1 MERQEKLND
10 PMIRDGKAVAI
21 LSFIVKGAL
30 LMEKQKNGELSS
42 MFEYAGNYHALTVLG
57 CVLSGISTI
66 LSMLPFVCIWLVV
79 RDLLG
84 AFTVGDISLATESA
98 HYAWMAAGFS
108 AASIFVYF
116 IALNCTHL
124 AAFRTATNMRKKAI
138 HHIVTLPLGY
148 FSQNA
153 SGRLRKIIDDN
164 AGLTEG
170 FLAHQLP
177 DLTGAIVMPVAVM
190 ILIFLFDWRLGICCL
205 IPMGI
210 SVLFLKRMMGGDNAQ
225 FMGKYMTA
233 LETMNKEAVEY
244 IRGIPVVKVF
254 QQTVYSFKN
263 FHAAIEGYE
272 KFASGYA
279 LKCRIPLTGFTVTLN
294 SIYVLLIP
302 AAMFILSG
310 VSGRMAYENVVLD
323 FLFYSLFTPVC
334 ATMMNRIMFASEQLM
349 AAKSAVSRVDEIL
362 QEKPLK
368 KPENPMLPADASI
381 VFSDVSFSYPGA
393 KEKALDHISF
403 EVPAGKTVALVG
415 ASGSGKSTAAS
426 LIPRFYDVQSG
437 SVSIGGVDVRDIE
450 KQELMKRVAFV
461 FQNTCLFKDTLLN
474 NIKAARPDA
483 GREEVLRAV
492 DDAQCRDII
501 DRLPNGLDTLVGT
514 GGTYLSGGENQ
525 RIALARAIL
534 KDAPIIVLDEA
545 TAFADAENEHQIQLA
560 FERLTKNKTVLMIAH
575 RLSTIQDADLI
586 LVFKDGQ
593 IAERGNHEELLASDG
608 IYSSM
613 WQAYQKQIAW
623 KIRKEDEQHD

>member
-1 MERQEKLND
+1 MEWQEQLND
-10 PMIRDGKAVAI
+10 FMIIGGLAVSNPPIIA
-21 LSFIVKGAL
+21 KGAL
-30 LMEKQKNGELSS
+30 LMEKQKSGELSR
-42 MFEYAGNYHALTVLG
+42 MFSYAGNFHILTILG
-57 CVLSGISTI
+57 CILSGISTI
-66 LSMLPFVCIWLVV
+66 LSMLPFVCIWLVI
-79 RDLLG
+79 RDLIQ
-84 AFTVGDISLATESA
+84 AFAAGDISLATEST
-98 HYAWMAAGFS
+98 HYAWMAVAF
-108 AASIFVYF
+108 AVASILIYF

-124 AAFRTATNMRKKAI
+124 AAFRTATNMRKSAI

-153 SGRLRKIIDDN
+153 SGRMRKIIDDN

-177 DLTGAIVMPVAVM
+177 DLTGAAVMPFAV
-190 ILIFLFDWRLGICCL
+190 IVLIFLFDWRLGICCL

-210 SVLFLKRMMGGDNAQ
+210 SVIFLKQMMGGDNAQ
-225 FMGKYMTA
+225 FMSKYMTA

-254 QQTVYSFKN
+254 QQTIYSFKN
-263 FHAAIEGYE
+263 FHAAIEEYE

-294 SIYVLLIP
+294 GTFVLLIP
-302 AAMFILSG
+302 VAMFILSG
-310 VSGRMAYENVVLD
+310 ISGQAAYENIVLD

-368 KPENPMLPADASI
+368 EPEHPMIPTDASI
-381 VFSDVSFSYPGA
+381 VFSDVSFAYPGA
-393 KEKALDHISF
+393 KEKALDNISF

-437 SVSIGGVDVRDIE
+437 SVTVGGVDVRNIE
-450 KQELMKRVAFV
+450 KRELMKRVAFV
-461 FQNTCLFKDTLLN
+461 FQNTHLFKDTLLN

-483 GREEVLRAV
+483 TREEVLKAA
-492 DDAQCRDII
+492 DEAQCKDII
-501 DRLPNGLDTLVGT
+501 NRLPDGLDTLVGS

-525 RIALARAIL
+525 KIALARAIL

-560 FERLTKNKTVLMIAH
+560 FERLTQNKTVLMIAH

-593 IAERGNHEELLASDG
+593 IAERGTHEELVALNG

-613 WQAYQKQIAW
+613 WKDYQTSIAW
-623 KIRKEDEQHD
+623 KVGKEDEQHD

>member
-1 MERQEKLND
+1 MEWQEQLND
-10 PMIRDGKAVAI
+10 FMIIGGLAVTNPPIIA
-21 LSFIVKGAL
+21 KGAL
-30 LMEKQKNGELSS
+30 LMEKQKSGELSR
-42 MFEYAGNYHALTVLG
+42 MFSYAGNFHILTILG
-57 CVLSGISTI
+57 CILSGISTI
-66 LSMLPFVCIWLVV
+66 VSMLPFVCIWLVI
-79 RDLLG
+79 RDLIQ
-84 AFTVGDISLATESA
+84 AFAAGDISLATEST
-98 HYAWMAAGFS
+98 HYAWMAVVFAV
-108 AASIFVYF
+108 ASILIYF

-124 AAFRTATNMRKKAI
+124 AAFRTATNMRKSAI

-177 DLTGAIVMPVAVM
+177 DLTGAAVMPFAV
-190 ILIFLFDWRLGICCL
+190 IVLIFLFDWRLGICCL

-210 SVLFLKRMMGGDNAQ
+210 SVIFLKQMMGGDNAQ
-225 FMGKYMTA
+225 FMSKYMTA

-254 QQTVYSFKN
+254 QQTIYSFKN
-263 FHAAIEGYE
+263 FHAAIEEYE

-279 LKCRIPLTGFTVTLN
+279 LKCRIPLTEFTVTLN
-294 SIYVLLIP
+294 GTFVLLIP
-302 AAMFILSG
+302 VAMFILSG
-310 VSGRMAYENVVLD
+310 ISGQAAYENIVLD

-368 KPENPMLPADASI
+368 EPEHPMIPTDASI
-381 VFSDVSFSYPGA
+381 VFSDVSFAYPGA

-437 SVSIGGVDVRDIE
+437 SVTVGGVDVRNIE
-450 KQELMKRVAFV
+450 KRELMKKVAFV
-461 FQNTCLFKDTLLN
+461 FQNTHLFKDTLLN

-483 GREEVLRAV
+483 TREEVLKAA
-492 DDAQCRDII
+492 DEAQCKDII
-501 DRLPNGLDTLVGT
+501 NRLPDGLDTLVGS

-525 RIALARAIL
+525 RIALTRAIL

-560 FERLTKNKTVLMIAH
+560 FERLTQNKTVLMIAH

-593 IAERGNHEELLASDG
+593 IAERDQL
-608 IYSSM
+608 
-613 WQAYQKQIAW
+613 
-623 KIRKEDEQHD
+623 

>member
-10 PMIRDGKAVAI
+10 PMIRDGRALAI

-30 LMEKQKNGELSS
+30 LMEKQRNGELSS

-84 AFTVGDISLATESA
+84 AFTAGDISLATESA

-225 FMGKYMTA
+225 FMGKYMMA

-263 FHAAIEGYE
+263 FHAAIEEYE

-294 SIYVLLIP
+294 STYVLLIP

-323 FLFYSLFTPVC
+323 FLFYSLFTPIC

-437 SVSIGGVDVRDIE
+437 SVSIGGVDVRD
-450 KQELMKRVAFV
+450 
-461 FQNTCLFKDTLLN
+461 
-474 NIKAARPDA
+474 
-483 GREEVLRAV
+483 
-492 DDAQCRDII
+492 
-501 DRLPNGLDTLVGT
+501 
-514 GGTYLSGGENQ
+514 
-525 RIALARAIL
+525 
-534 KDAPIIVLDEA
+534 
-545 TAFADAENEHQIQLA
+545 AE
-560 FERLTKNKTVLMIAH
+560 
-575 RLSTIQDADLI
+575 
-586 LVFKDGQ
+586 
-593 IAERGNHEELLASDG
+593 
-608 IYSSM
+608 
-613 WQAYQKQIAW
+613 
-623 KIRKEDEQHD
+623 